1 MKMRYIVAGYTVA
14 VVLLFCFVYTE
25 MTKENPF
32 DVDMVYYNRQL
43 KQVETKLESL
53 LTKGPMVSE
62 ADETGL
68 EWEEAV
74 KRIETDGFIK
84 VEGEDKE

>member
-1 MKMRYIVAGYTVA
+1 MS
-14 VVLLFCFVYTE
+14 VVLFFCFVYTE
-25 MTKENPF
+25 MTKKNPF

-53 LTKGPMVSE
+53 LTKGPTVSE

-74 KRIETDGFIK
+74 KRIETDYRFIK